1 MRLTVCCLLLLPV
14 SVFGQ
19 QTAPVETGQ
28 EPSIKVDVNLVNVLC
43 TVRTKSGGLV
53 GGLSKEDFI
62 LKEDGKQQEIKYFT
76 RETNLPLTI
85 GLLID
90 VSVSQGNLI
99 EIERRAA
106 GAFFPAVVQKQDQAF
121 VISFGRDAELLQDLT
136 NSVRL
141 LQRSLNGLEV
151 NSDVGGLQPGPV
163 PTVYHPKGT
172 VLYDA
177 VYLAANEEL
186 KKEVGRKALI
196 LITDGED
203 QGSTYKLQ
211 EAIEAAQRSDAIIY
225 SIYYVDQG
233 FYRSHGAFFGA
244 SDSALR
250 RMSEETGGRV
260 FRVGGKYTLDDIF
273 REIQQEMRSQ
283 YSLTYS
289 PTNTALDGGYRRLE
303 IRTTDKSQRV
313 QARKGY
319 FAPNGS

>member
-1 MRLTVCCLLLLPV
+1 MRPIVSCFLVLPLLV
-14 SVFGQ
+14 WGQ
-19 QTAPVETGQ
+19 QPTPADTGQ
-28 EPSIKVDVNLVNVLC
+28 EPTIKVDVNLVNVLC
-43 TVRTKSGGLV
+43 SVRTKSGGLV
-53 GGLSKEDFI
+53 SNLTKDDFV
-62 LKEDGKQQEIKYFT
+62 LREDGKQQEIKYFT

-90 VSVSQGNLI
+90 VSASQMNLI

-121 VISFGRDAELLQDLT
+121 VISFGKDAELLQDLT
-136 NSVRL
+136 NSVQL
-141 LQRSLNGLEV
+141 LQRSLNGLQV
-151 NSDVGGLQPGPV
+151 NSDVGGLHPGPV
-163 PTVYHPKGT
+163 PTVYNPKGT

-186 KKEVGRKALI
+186 KHEVGRKALI

-203 QGSTYKLQ
+203 QGSTYKLH
-211 EAIEAAQRSDAIIY
+211 EAVEAAQRSDAIIY
-225 SIYYVDQG
+225 GIYYVDHG
-233 FYRSHGAFFGA
+233 FYRDHGAFFGV
-244 SDSALR
+244 SDGSLK

-260 FRVGGKYTLDDIF
+260 FHVDRKYSLDQIF

-289 PTNTALDGGYRRLE
+289 PSNPAKDGGFRRLE
-303 IRTTDKSQRV
+303 VRTTNKDLKV

-319 FAPNGS
+319 FAANGS